1 MASFCEAS
9 VAPIVK
15 VGAFFSSR
23 RKCFMVIHDLY
34 PEKSKVILLI
44 HPMLASSESMKRYL
58 VENIL
63 KVADDYRYIIPDLSG
78 HGEAMNEVYV
88 SAVEEAR
95 ILTQY
100 LLEHGVS
107 EVDLGFAVSLGG
119 VVLFE
124 ILNRREIKF
133 KRLFFEGV
141 SFCENAKLGGFLMT
155 KIMLAK
161 QKKGLKNPKLTVE
174 KMSKMF
180 GGQAGRVMAERFL
193 NMNPRSIK
201 NIVRDCSNVRLPKMD
216 AEMQRSCVFS
226 YGEYDSDL
234 RLAKKKIPK
243 MYPKAKLVVEEG
255 YGHCEKMVKDA
266 EGYAEMV
273 VGR

>member
-1 MASFCEAS
+1 
-9 VAPIVK
+9 
-15 VGAFFSSR
+15 
-23 RKCFMVIHDLY
+23 
-34 PEKSKVILLI
+34 
-44 HPMLASSESMKRYL
+44 MLASSESMKRYL

-107 EVDLGFAVSLGG
+107 EVDLGFAASLGG

-124 ILNRREIKF
+124 ILNAGEIKF

-141 SFCENAKLGGFLMT
+141 SFYERAKLGGFLLM

-161 QKKGLKNPKLTVE
+161 QKKGLKNPKLAVE

-180 GGQAGRVMAERFL
+180 GNQAGKVMAERFL
-193 NMNPRSIK
+193 KMDPRSIK

-216 AEMQRSCVFS
+216 VEMQRACVFS

-234 RLAKKKIPK
+234 RLARRKIPK
-243 MYPKAKLVVEEG
+243 IYPEAKLVVDEG
-255 YGHCEKMVKDA
+255 YGHCERMVKDVA
-266 EGYAEMV
+266 GYV
-273 VGR
+273 RRVIGVN

>member
-1 MASFCEAS
+1 
-9 VAPIVK
+9 
-15 VGAFFSSR
+15 
-23 RKCFMVIHDLY
+23 MVIHDLY

-44 HPMLASSESMKRYL
+44 HPMLASSESMGTFL

-63 KVADDYRYIIPDLSG
+63 KETNEYRFIIPDLSG
-78 HGEAMNEVYV
+78 HGAAASEKYE
-88 SAVEEAR
+88 SAAEEAR

-100 LLEHGVS
+100 LLEHGITK
-107 EVDLGFAVSLGG
+107 VDLGFAASLGG

-124 ILNRREIKF
+124 ILNVGEIKF

-141 SFCENAKLGGFLMT
+141 SFHERAKLGGFLMA

-161 QKKGLKNPKLTVE
+161 QKKGLKNPKLAVE

-180 GGQAGRVMAERFL
+180 GGQAGKVMAERFL
-193 NMNPRSIK
+193 KMEPLSIK

-216 AEMQRSCVFS
+216 AEMKRSCVFS

-234 RLAKKKIPK
+234 RLARRKIPK
-243 MYPKAKLVVEEG
+243 MYPEAKLVVDEG
-255 YGHCEKMVKDA
+255 YGHCERMVKDVA
-266 EGYAEMV
+266 GYV
-273 VGR
+273 RRVIGVN

>member
-1 MASFCEAS
+1 
-9 VAPIVK
+9 
-15 VGAFFSSR
+15 
-23 RKCFMVIHDLY
+23 MVIHDLY

-44 HPMLASSESMKRYL
+44 HPMLASSESMGTFL

-63 KVADDYRYIIPDLSG
+63 KETNEYRFIIPDLSG
-78 HGEAMNEVYV
+78 HGAAASEIYE
-88 SAVEEAR
+88 SAAEEAR

-100 LLEHGVS
+100 LLEHGITK
-107 EVDLGFAVSLGG
+107 VDLGFATSLGG

-124 ILNRREIKF
+124 ILNAGEIKF

-141 SFCENAKLGGFLMT
+141 SFYERAKLGGFLLM

-161 QKKGLKNPKLTVE
+161 QKKGLKNPKLAVE

-180 GGQAGRVMAERFL
+180 GNQAGKVMAERFL
-193 NMNPRSIK
+193 KMDPRSIK

-216 AEMQRSCVFS
+216 VEMQRACVFS

-234 RLAKKKIPK
+234 RLARRKIPK
-243 MYPKAKLVVEEG
+243 IYPEAKLVVDEG
-255 YGHCEKMVKDA
+255 YGHCERMVKDVA
-266 EGYAEMV
+266 GYV
-273 VGR
+273 RRVIGVN

>member
-1 MASFCEAS
+1 M
-9 VAPIVK
+9 
-15 VGAFFSSR
+15 
-23 RKCFMVIHDLY
+23 
-34 PEKSKVILLI
+34 LLI
-44 HPMLASSESMKRYL
+44 HPMLASSESMRRYL

-63 KVADDYRYIIPDLSG
+63 KMSDDYRYIIPDLSG
-78 HGEAMNEVYV
+78 HGEAVDEVYE

-95 ILTQY
+95 VLVQY

-107 EVDLGFAVSLGG
+107 EVDLGFAASLGG

-133 KRLFFEGV
+133 RRLFFEGV
-141 SFCENAKLGGFLMT
+141 SFYENAKLGGFLMT

-161 QKKGLKNPKLTVE
+161 QKKGLKNPKLAVK

-180 GGQAGRVMAERFL
+180 GSQAGEVMAERFL
-193 NMNPRSIK
+193 KMDPLSIK
-201 NIVRDCSNVRLPKMD
+201 NIVRDCSNVRLLKMD

-226 YGEYDSDL
+226 YGEKDSDL
-234 RLAKKKIPK
+234 RLARRKIPK
-243 MYPKAKLVVEEG
+243 MYPEAKLVVDEG

-266 EGYAEMV
+266 EGYVWRVMGV
-273 VGR
+273 N

>member
-1 MASFCEAS
+1 
-9 VAPIVK
+9 
-15 VGAFFSSR
+15 
-23 RKCFMVIHDLY
+23 MVIHDLY
-34 PEKSKVILLI
+34 PEKSKVMLLI
-44 HPMLASSESMKRYL
+44 HPMLASSESMRTFL

-63 KVADDYRYIIPDLSG
+63 KETNEYRFIIPDLSG
-78 HGEAMNEVYV
+78 HGAAADVIYE
-88 SAVEEAR
+88 SAAEEAR
-95 ILTQY
+95 MLSQY
-100 LLEHGVS
+100 LLEHGITKI
-107 EVDLGFAVSLGG
+107 DLGFAASLGG

-161 QKKGLKNPKLTVE
+161 QKKGLKNPKLAVE
-174 KMSKMF
+174 KMPKMF

-234 RLAKKKIPK
+234 RLAKRKIPK
-243 MYPKAKLVVEEG
+243 MYPEAKLVVDEG
-255 YGHCEKMVKDA
+255 YGHCEKTVKDA
-266 EGYAEMV
+266 EGYARRMIGV
-273 VGR
+273 D

>member
-1 MASFCEAS
+1 
-9 VAPIVK
+9 
-15 VGAFFSSR
+15 
-23 RKCFMVIHDLY
+23 MVIHDLY